1 MKRVAVIGA
10 GTMGAGIALAVARGG
25 FDVQV
30 AEPESA
36 VRDRAA
42 TRIASDAQRLN
53 ATDAAARV
61 QFVDSIEALEAC
73 DLAIEAVPESIALK
87 HQVFA
92 ALDKRLPEAVL
103 ATNTSSLSVGE
114 IAEAVADPS
123 RVLGLHFFNP
133 ATVMQLVE
141 IIVTGKTAA
150 GAADVARAFVAA
162 IGKTAVQAADT
173 PGFIVN
179 RVARPFY
186 LQALRALAADL
197 APVEDLDALARGAGF
212 RMGPFELMDL
222 IGLDVNLATTES
234 VYERTSADR
243 FEPSSVQRAMVAK
256 GNLGRKSGAGFYTYT
271 DGAGVPKFDLNA
283 PEKPA
288 HNDEEVIAIL
298 GYGDLADQIAELFA
312 QTYAAVQ
319 RIETDDRLD
328 ELGDDVTIV
337 FDLGDGTADRRD
349 VCRELDARCG
359 PEVVVFVDAY
369 ATRVSALENHV
380 KHPERF
386 VGYGILGSLDG
397 QKIVEIADAQATGD
411 DALGLAEELF
421 AALGKRVR
429 LVGDGPG
436 LFLGRT
442 VASIINEAV
451 HVVQE
456 HVAQAADVDTAMRLG
471 TNYPI
476 GPISWGKEIGG
487 GRIARIL
494 TDLAG
499 AYGKDFAPARALWVL
514 DAGDEEPQDAPG
526 GEVNL
531 WPA

>member
-30 AEPESA
+30 VEPDGA
-36 VRDRAA
+36 MRDRAA
-42 TRIASDAQRLN
+42 GRIASDAQRLN
-53 ATDAAARV
+53 VADAAGRV
-61 QFVDSIEALEAC
+61 QFVAAIGDLDAC
-73 DLAIEAVPESIALK
+73 DLAIEAVPESLTLK
-87 HQVFA
+87 HQVFT
-92 ALDKRLPEAVL
+92 ALDKRLPDAVL
-103 ATNTSSLSVGE
+103 ATNTSSLSVAE
-114 IAEAVADPS
+114 IAESVADPS

-141 IIVTGKTAA
+141 IITTGKTAA

-186 LQALRALAADL
+186 LEALRALAADL

-234 VYERTSADR
+234 VYERTEAPR
-243 FEPSSVQRAMVAK
+243 FEPSPLQRGMVAQ
-256 GNLGRKSGAGFYTYT
+256 GNLGRKSGAGFYSYAQ
-271 DGAGVPKFDLNA
+271 GAGVPKFDLSA
-283 PEKPA
+283 PEKPP
-288 HNDEEVIAIL
+288 HNEDEAIAIL
-298 GYGDLADQIAELFA
+298 GFGDLADQIAELCS
-312 QTYAAVQ
+312 QSYADVR

-328 ELGDDVTIV
+328 ELDDDVTIV
-337 FDLGDGTADRRD
+337 FDLGDGTSDRREI
-349 VCRELDARCG
+349 CKELDRRCG
-359 PEVVVFVDAY
+359 PEVVVLIDAY
-369 ATRVSALENHV
+369 TTRVSALEGHL

-386 VGYGILGSLDG
+386 VGYGILGSFDA
-397 QKIVEIADAQATGD
+397 QKIVEIADAPATGD

-442 VASIINEAV
+442 VASIVNEAV
-451 HVVQE
+451 YVVQE
-456 HVAQAADVDTAMRLG
+456 HVAGATDVDTAMRLG

-476 GPISWGKEIGG
+476 GPIAWGKEIGG

-499 AYGKDFAPARALWVL
+499 AQGPGFAPARALWVL
-514 DAGDEEPQDAPG
+514 DADDEEPQDAPA
-526 GEVNL
+526 GEVNQ
-531 WPA
+531 WAG

>member
-30 AEPESA
+30 AEP
-36 VRDRAA
+36 DAA
-42 TRIASDAQRLN
+42 TRERASARIRSDAQRLN
-53 ATDAAARV
+53 AAEAAARV
-61 QFVDSIEALEAC
+61 HLVASIDALEDC
-73 DLAIEAVPESIALK
+73 DLAIEAVPESLALK

-92 ALDKRLPEAVL
+92 ALERRLPDAVL
-103 ATNTSSLSVGE
+103 ATNTSSLSVAE

-141 IIVTGKTAA
+141 IVVTAKTAP
-150 GAADVARAFVAA
+150 GAAEVARAFVTA

-186 LQALRALAADL
+186 LQALRALAADA
-197 APVEDLDALARGAGF
+197 APVEDLDVLARGAGF

-234 VYERTSADR
+234 VYERTDADR
-243 FEPSSVQRAMVAK
+243 FQPSQLQREMVAQGK
-256 GNLGRKSGAGFYTYT
+256 LGRKSGEGFYSYAE
-271 DGAGVPKFDLNA
+271 GAGVPKFDLSA

-288 HNDEEVIAIL
+288 RSDDEAIAIL
-298 GYGDLADQIAELFA
+298 GYGDLADQVAELLS
-312 QTYAAVQ
+312 QTYSNVR

-337 FDLGDGTADRRD
+337 FDLGDGTSDRREI
-349 VCRELDARCG
+349 CKALDASCD
-359 PEVVVFVDAY
+359 PEVIVFTDAY
-369 ATRVSALENHV
+369 TTRVSALEGHV

-386 VGYGILGSLDG
+386 VGYGIVGSFDG
-397 QKIVEIADAQATGD
+397 QNIVEIADAPATSD

-442 VASIINEAV
+442 IACIVNEAV
-451 HVVQE
+451 SVVQE
-456 HVAQAADVDTAMRLG
+456 HVADAADVDTAMRLG

-476 GPISWGKEIGG
+476 GPIAWGKEIGG
-487 GRIARIL
+487 SRVARIL
-494 TDLAG
+494 TDVAG
-499 AYGKDFAPARALWVL
+499 ADGPGFAPARALWVL
-514 DAGDEEPQDAPG
+514 DADDAESQDAPV
-526 GEVNL
+526 GEVNQ
-531 WPA
+531 WAG